1 MARYQVIIAYDGTD
15 FCGFQRQGKSRTVQ
29 AEFEKALRCIGWQGK
44 TIYAAGRTDAGVH
57 ATGQVIAF
65 DLDWQHGVDA
75 LGKAINANLPPDAA
89 VVSVRVAAD
98 DFHPRFAACGR
109 TYLYTI
115 YCQPQR
121 NPLLERYAWRV
132 DPPVALE
139 LLEEASALL
148 VGKHD
153 FSAFGSPPRKGGS
166 TVREVF
172 HAAWGSVSQQEN
184 SLQFVVCANA
194 FLYHMVRRMVFLQ
207 VLVGQRRLEME
218 ALAAGISEGRQLLP
232 GIAPPQGLV
241 LSKVIYDERVV

>member
-29 AEFEKALRCIGWQGK
+29 AEFEKALRCIGWQGR

-57 ATGQVIAF
+57 AKGQVIAF
-65 DLDWQHGVDA
+65 DLEWQHGVEV
-75 LGKAINANLPPDAA
+75 LGKAINANLPADVA

-98 DFHPRFAACGR
+98 HFHPRFAACGR
-109 TYLYTI
+109 TYLYTV

-132 DPPVALE
+132 DPPAALE

-153 FSAFGSPPRKGGS
+153 FAAFGSSPRKGGS
-166 TVREVF
+166 TVREIF
-172 HAAWGSVSQQEN
+172 HASWGSVSEQEN
-184 SLQFVVCANA
+184 SFQFVVHANA

-207 VLVGQRRLEME
+207 VLVGQGRLEMG
-218 ALAAGISEGRQLLP
+218 AFAAGIFEGRQLVP
-232 GIAPPQGLV
+232 GLAPPQGLV
-241 LSKVIYDERVV
+241 LSKVSYDESVM